1 MKGITRYII
10 GAVALAIL
18 GCVCL
23 GASRLD
29 GEMANA
35 QETMLISDYGAAEAS
50 LSEAERYYQ
59 YARGVPLVGQGPLN
73 DVHARQA
80 AIKYWQRQYGALAP
94 PDRTDPVADVPPDN
108 VPLQFIVAG
117 AMYRTMQ
124 PHVKDRATALAVLD
138 AVISAYRAVLSN
150 ARRPED
156 APYAERAAYN
166 YEYVVRS
173 RDEIRKGVRR
183 TLRPP
188 DEDGNLGR
196 EGEAERAEFKRE
208 FQQYVPLE
216 KEERT
221 NPGAG
226 RFAPPSRKG

>member
-1 MKGITRYII
+1 MKGITRYIV
-10 GAVALAIL
+10 GALALAVL
-18 GCVCL
+18 GCICL

-29 GEMANA
+29 GDMANA
-35 QETMLISDYGAAEAS
+35 QAAMLTSDYGAAEAS
-50 LSEAERYYQ
+50 LSGVERSYQ
-59 YARGVPLVGQGPLN
+59 YVSNVPWVGEGPLN
-73 DVHARQA
+73 DVRARQG
-80 AIKYWQRQYGALAP
+80 AIKYWQGQYGALAP
-94 PDRTDPVADVPPDN
+94 PNRSDPVADISPEN

-150 ARRPED
+150 ARHPED

-166 YEYVVRS
+166 YEYAVRS
-173 RDEIRKGVRR
+173 RDEIRKGLRR
-183 TLRPP
+183 TLQPP
-188 DEDGNLGR
+188 DDDGNLGR
-196 EGEAERAEFKRE
+196 EGEPERPEFKRE

-216 KEERT
+216 KDERS